1 MEFEKL
7 KKYEQYIDI
16 PYVKDFHCPCG
27 ESGFYDL
34 YRNVRKPD
42 IAGWCDTFHGY
53 MIVFEC
59 PVCHQL
65 FRTHA
70 SIDRH
75 DFEAFKYAVENY
87 WSIIDKDGNLQIR

>member
-1 MEFEKL
+1 
-7 KKYEQYIDI
+7 
-16 PYVKDFHCPCG
+16 
-27 ESGFYDL
+27 
-34 YRNVRKPD
+34 
-42 IAGWCDTFHGY
+42 

-65 FRTHA
+65 FRSHA

-87 WSIIDKDGNLQIR
+87 WSIIDKDGNLKIR